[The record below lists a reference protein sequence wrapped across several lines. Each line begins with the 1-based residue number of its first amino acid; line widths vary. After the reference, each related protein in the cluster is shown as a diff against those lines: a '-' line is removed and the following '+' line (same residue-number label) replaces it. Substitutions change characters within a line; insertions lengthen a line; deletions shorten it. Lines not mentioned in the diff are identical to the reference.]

1 MGDCHSSDPGSNPG
15 PGAYTSLRI
24 PTLINSDCH
33 INNKNNKE
41 GNINSEADTRLVAKT
56 NNNSDNYKPIKLFNN
71 NQMRDLYNRKKK
83 LDYWVEI
90 IHKDLDEQD
99 KKAVLK
105 FLEIM
110 QEKDQNILTIT
121 CCISI
126 VIQIRKQID
135 KSLSKV
141 TKEDIKIIFQ

>member
-1 MGDCHSSDPGSNPG
+1 
-15 PGAYTSLRI
+15 
-24 PTLINSDCH
+24 
-33 INNKNNKE
+33 
-41 GNINSEADTRLVAKT
+41 
-56 NNNSDNYKPIKLFNN
+56 
-71 NQMRDLYNRKKK
+71 MRDLYNRKKK

-105 FLEIM
+105 FHEIM